1 MHTHSEP
8 NYTYDP
14 ALESHPLFVYAQQAF
29 QAVDRRF
36 PRGAVN
42 RAPSLR
48 SMKNLGTVLTKLDRF
63 KVLHEEY
70 LKTNDP
76 AVLEQW
82 KAIFST
88 LKSGD
93 SELMTYFALGYL
105 RANHTDTSLF
115 NVANIPRS
123 IPLHTLVQGTLG
135 DLFTAHHFLLIG
147 NFNKKADGGIDWS
160 QVLFCDVWVRAIYLG
175 SAFRSR
181 QIRHENLEVYF
192 LINQIPHK
200 VCYDYLEGKVHVLS
214 NAENYKA
221 FDSLVEPS
229 DLEADFACSTFVAET
244 KVMPHHVG
252 LFAANSQHL
261 EKQRQQWEKKRQLW
275 ESKNPTILG
284 YFSENGTEHQLR
296 RINKVQFAYWDPSTP
311 ELVQVTQNN
320 VRHEKGRFMIKQLMR
335 DELGNDVERFVF
347 LTRKPAENA
356 FESEQKGSIG
366 PA

>member
-1 MHTHSEP
+1 MHTHSEL

-48 SMKNLGTVLTKLDRF
+48 SMKNLEAVLTKLDRF

-82 KAIFST
+82 KAIFSA
-88 LKSGD
+88 LRSGD

-105 RANHTDTSLF
+105 RATHTEKSLF

-123 IPLHTLVQGTLG
+123 IPIHTIVKGAPG
-135 DLFTAHHFLLIG
+135 DLVAAHHFLLIG
-147 NFNKKADGGIDWS
+147 DSNKKADGRVDWS
-160 QVLFCDVWVRAIYLG
+160 QVLFCDLWLRTIYLG
-175 SAFRSR
+175 SDFLSR
-181 QIRHENLEVYF
+181 QIRHQELEVYF
-192 LINQIPHK
+192 LINKIPHK
-200 VCYDYLEGKVHVLS
+200 VCYDYLEGKVHILS
-214 NAENYKA
+214 GVDNYTA

-229 DLEADFACSTFVAET
+229 DLEANFSCSTVLAET

-252 LFAANSQHL
+252 LFATNSQQL
-261 EKQRQQWEKKRQLW
+261 EKQRQKWEQKRQLW
-275 ESKNPTILG
+275 ENKNPTILG

-320 VRHEKGRFMIKQLMR
+320 VRHEKGRYMIKQLIR

-347 LTRKPAENA
+347 LTKKPAENA
-356 FESEQKGSIG
+356 FESEQKGSMG